1 MTNERT
7 GRILEHRGE
16 GRQVT
21 NVMRKVRAICWL
33 IFTLA
38 ACEIG
43 TPAQDAA
50 TKPQNPSADSAAPG
64 NGPAAILYDQLRTVG
79 LDAAR
84 IYHVRE
90 ASMDRADLHF
100 TLNDGTMGF
109 TTDVMGRTTGAFFT
123 GDGEV
128 LLAPPNQVERAS
140 MSLFTGAAILEE
152 HIASAYFRFNDDTY
166 AELQPSLS
174 PDENATEFMTRWNQ
188 TARNLAQEDAL
199 RLLITFSNFL
209 PSAAPLE
216 RSADADKASHSD
228 RILHARVEG
237 LKLGAFDVR
246 FDSLAAE
253 QIWAGQGKTSEDE
266 SFYDL
271 WTSFSPRPPLKPRVA
286 HPDSE
291 SGIGEEGSK
300 ADIYNLFRYRIRSQV
315 RPPTTLNADATLTM
329 QVRQG
334 GQRTVVFELSRFLS
348 VKKVEADGHPIE
360 FIHNQ
365 SLEGTQLARRGNDVV
380 AIIFP
385 RPLRTGD
392 HVELHFVYGGDVL
405 SEAGNGLLYVG
416 ARGIWYPNRGPAM
429 SNFDLE
435 FHYPATWTLLA
446 TGKRSDASADTSRY
460 DSGEAAALPG
470 EQVGRWISER
480 AIPFAG
486 FNLGKY
492 SRMVAHAGAINVEAY
507 ATPGLEREF
516 PKLKA
521 EEPSLQPPTRPGA
534 IRLENPSAPPP
545 APSPARNA
553 QSVAQTSA
561 HAIEFFARRFGPFPY
576 EALTL
581 TQMPGAMSQGWPGLV
596 FLSSFSFLTSEEKSR
611 LHVSPLDVT
620 LSDSVIAHETA
631 HQWWGDLVLWNG
643 YRNQWIMEALANYS
657 ALMLL
662 ESENPKQFSAV
673 MDGYRADLL
682 QPHKNGKR
690 LDEAGP
696 VTLGARLSSSQFPN
710 GYTAVSYGRG
720 TWLFHMLRHMMLDAA
735 RGEASGT
742 TGGTDEPFIRTLRK
756 IRERY
761 QGESITT
768 EELLKMFEEQLP
780 RSLWHEGRK
789 SLDWFYQGWIN
800 GTAVPKFELHGVK
813 YTDKGAATIVSGT
826 IEQKEAPKELIT
838 SIPVYASRSGR
849 NVLLGR
855 IFADGPETEFRITA
869 PAGTRKILLD
879 PYHVVL
885 SRNH

>member
-1 MTNERT
+1 
-7 GRILEHRGE
+7 
-16 GRQVT
+16 
-21 NVMRKVRAICWL
+21 MRKVRAIGWL
-33 IFTLA
+33 IVGFA
-38 ACEIG
+38 AWGIG
-43 TPAQDAA
+43 ASAQDAA
-50 TKPQNPSADSAAPG
+50 TPPQKPAP
-64 NGPAAILYDQLRTVG
+64 NSVAPRSGPAANLYDQLRAVG
-79 LDAAR
+79 LNAAR
-84 IYHVRE
+84 VYHVRE
-90 ASMDRADLHF
+90 ASIDRADLHF
-100 TLNDGTMGF
+100 TLNDGTIGF
-109 TTDVMGRTTGAFFT
+109 TADVLGRITGAFFN

-128 LLAPPNQVERAS
+128 LLVPPNQVERSS
-140 MSLFTGAAILEE
+140 MALFTGAAILEE
-152 HIASAYFRFNDDTY
+152 HFASAYFRFNDDTY
-166 AELQPSLS
+166 AELQTSLT
-174 PDENATEFMTRWNQ
+174 PNENAADFVARWDQ
-188 TARNLAQEDAL
+188 DARTLAQEDAL
-199 RLLITFSNFL
+199 RLLMTFSNFL
-209 PSAAPLE
+209 PSAGPAE
-216 RSADADKASHSD
+216 RSADADKNSHSD
-228 RILHARVEG
+228 RMLHARVEG
-237 LKLGAFDVR
+237 IKLGVFDVR

-253 QIWAGQGKTSEDE
+253 QIWAGQAKNSSGE

-271 WTSFSPRPPLKPRVA
+271 WTSFSPRPPLKPHIA

-300 ADIYNLFRYRIRSQV
+300 ADTYNLFRYRIRSQV
-315 RPPTTLNADATLTM
+315 RPPTTLDADATVTM

-334 GQRTVVFELSRFLS
+334 GQRTVVFELSRFLV
-348 VKKVEADGHPIE
+348 VKKVEADGHAIE

-365 SLEGTQLARRGNDVV
+365 SLEGTQLARLGNDVV

-446 TGKRSDASADTSRY
+446 TGKRSDAAADTSSH

-492 SRMVAHAGAINVEAY
+492 SRMVAHAGTISVEAY

-521 EEPSLQPPTRPGA
+521 EEEFTPLPTRPGA
-534 IRLENPSAPPP
+534 IRSPVPIPPP
-545 APSPARNA
+545 PTPSPARNA

-576 EALTL
+576 GELTL
-581 TQMPGAMSQGWPGLV
+581 TQMPGTMSQGWPGLV

-611 LHVSPLDVT
+611 LHVNALDIT

-657 ALMLL
+657 ALMLM
-662 ESENPKQFSAV
+662 EAENPRHFRAV

-682 QPHKNGKR
+682 QANKNNKR
-690 LDEAGP
+690 LNEAGP

-742 TGGTDEPFIRTLRK
+742 TGGTDEPFVRTLRK

-768 EELLKMFEEQLP
+768 EELLRMFEEQLP
-780 RSLWHEGRK
+780 RSLWHEGQK

-800 GTAVPKFELHGVK
+800 GAAVPKFELHGVK

-826 IEQKEAPKELIT
+826 IEQQEAPKELIT

-849 NVLLGR
+849 NALLGR
-855 IFADGPETEFRITA
+855 IFADGPETEFRLTA

-879 PYHVVL
+879 PYRVVL